1 VLISH
6 VAGPASVA
14 ASNRPGSVLEP
25 VPAAALCLYPFG
37 FAFAFVVSK
46 FSLVSQ
52 TSPGTSFA
60 FTATTTGSC
69 RLRWLKP
76 GPTLTIK
83 PHLHCQTGFASTV
96 VVRPSFRQQPAVPT
110 FVPIAGPSFRQQPA
124 VPTFV
129 PIVGPSFR
137 QQPAVPTFVFIAR
150 VYPRKL
156 FSFTFV
162 LAH

>member
-1 VLISH
+1 
-6 VAGPASVA
+6 
-14 ASNRPGSVLEP
+14 VLEP

-129 PIVGPSFR
+129 PIAGPSFRQQPAVPTFVPIVGPSFR